1 MHEVSIC
8 QGIIET
14 LKAEIPEDQYKNI
27 REVHLKVGVL
37 SCVEPKILE
46 HVFRYIVE
54 DTPFQNSCLHTELV
68 AIESECNYCKRTFR
82 VENYRFVCPICER
95 PSAKIVEGNELT
107 IYKIISEE
115 PAYAEINE

>member
-8 QGIIET
+8 QGIVET
-14 LKAEIPEDQYKNI
+14 LKEELPEDQYKNI

-37 SCVEPKILE
+37 SCVEPRILE
-46 HVFRYIVE
+46 HVFQYIVE
-54 DTPFQNSCLHTELV
+54 DTPFQKSVLHTELV
-68 AIESECNYCKRTFR
+68 PIESECGYCKRTFR
-82 VENYRFVCPICER
+82 VENYRFVCPICEK

-115 PAYAEINE
+115 PSYAEAN